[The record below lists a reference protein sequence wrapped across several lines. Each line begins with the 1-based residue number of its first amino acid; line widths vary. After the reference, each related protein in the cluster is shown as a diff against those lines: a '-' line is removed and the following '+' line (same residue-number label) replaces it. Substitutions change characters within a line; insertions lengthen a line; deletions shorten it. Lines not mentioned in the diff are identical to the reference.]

1 MRRKPPGERTT
12 TGIILTSLLRRDRA
26 TMTLGISGDDEEKKK
41 KETMKDAETT
51 TTTEKKNVVSPKRR
65 SRKSQ
70 DDDTEGDESR
80 KAAVENKSVNKEGR
94 EQTTRHKAPER
105 SDSFKKRRQNE
116 LKQQLR
122 VAQTRTLDMQISSQ
136 QDLQS
141 YFTLGFSD
149 PGSRTTFMSEE
160 AALLQESCASLLND
174 ENDLLVKE
182 AMRFQCHEPSSFP
195 MQAAHEGEE

>member
-1 MRRKPPGERTT
+1 
-12 TGIILTSLLRRDRA
+12 
-26 TMTLGISGDDEEKKK
+26 
-41 KETMKDAETT
+41 
-51 TTTEKKNVVSPKRR
+51 
-65 SRKSQ
+65 
-70 DDDTEGDESR
+70 
-80 KAAVENKSVNKEGR
+80 
-94 EQTTRHKAPER
+94 
-105 SDSFKKRRQNE
+105 
-116 LKQQLR
+116 

-182 AMRFQCHEPSSFP
+182 AMRFHCHEPSSFP

>member
-1 MRRKPPGERTT
+1 M
-12 TGIILTSLLRRDRA
+12 
-26 TMTLGISGDDEEKKK
+26 
-41 KETMKDAETT
+41 
-51 TTTEKKNVVSPKRR
+51 
-65 SRKSQ
+65 Q
-70 DDDTEGDESR
+70 
-80 KAAVENKSVNKEGR
+80 NKEGR
-94 EQTTRHKAPER
+94 KQTTRHKAPER
-105 SDSFKKRRQNE
+105 SDSFKKCRQNE
-116 LKQQLR
+116 IKQQLR
-122 VAQTRTLDMQISSQ
+122 VVQTRMLDMQISSQ